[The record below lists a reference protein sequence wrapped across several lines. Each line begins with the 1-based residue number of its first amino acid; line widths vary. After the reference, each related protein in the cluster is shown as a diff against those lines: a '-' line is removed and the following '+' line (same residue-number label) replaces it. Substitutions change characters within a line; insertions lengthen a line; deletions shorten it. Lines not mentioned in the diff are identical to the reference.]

1 MDAHDWHRQAT
12 TAPPEWPDP
21 IPFREYEALS
31 HTAQHDYF
39 ARLSSAMNATIL
51 VSKPMEAAQAH
62 LDDVVETNRL
72 RPPGAMQMVALT
84 APFSA
89 GKSTLIKQ
97 WGFRIHRNDLGE
109 QVHCDRPT
117 WSPEPGVIADWV
129 PVVYVTLMSSSSIKE
144 INALILLYLGYPP
157 EGLARTTSARLLH
170 ALRMHGVRVVI
181 LDDAHM
187 LRSSSVQGRA
197 VLDYIKFLNT
207 ELGERANGTVILVGA
222 ELHTTAILDDPQ
234 IRARL
239 TTMTVGAFEITT
251 VDQRASWQ
259 ELLEAAEDRPLQ
271 HLPDAA
277 PGLFV
282 TGLAQHVW
290 RRTQGFVGEVA
301 KLVAGSVLDA
311 VHDRRSIITHD
322 DLDAVKLS
330 DRSVDGQLDASAA
343 QQKRRKAPR

>member
-1 MDAHDWHRQAT
+1 MDSHDWHRQAT
-12 TAPPEWPDP
+12 AAPPEWPDP
-21 IPFREYEALS
+21 IPLREYEALS
-31 HTAQHDYF
+31 HIHQDDYSAQ
-39 ARLSSAMNATIL
+39 LSAAMHAAIL
-51 VSKPMEAAQAH
+51 VSKSMEAAQTH
-62 LDDVVETNRL
+62 LDDIVETNRL

-97 WGFRIHRNDLGE
+97 WGFRLHRNDLGA
-109 QVHCDRPT
+109 QVHRDRPT

-144 INALILLYLGYPP
+144 INALILLSLGYPP
-157 EGLARTTSARLLH
+157 EGLVRTTTTRVLH

-181 LDDAHM
+181 LDDAHF

-207 ELGERANGTVILVGA
+207 ELGERANGTVILVGG
-222 ELHTTAILDDPQ
+222 ELQSTAILDDPQ

-239 TTMTVGAFEITT
+239 TTMTIGAFEITT
-251 VDQRASWQ
+251 VEQRADWQ
-259 ELLEAAEDRPLQ
+259 QLLEMAEERPLR
-271 HLPDAA
+271 HLPEAA

-282 TGLAQHVW
+282 TGLAQHMW
-290 RRTQGFVGEVA
+290 RRTQGYVGEVA

-311 VHDRRSIITHD
+311 VRDRRSVISRD

-330 DRSVDGQLDASAA
+330 DRSVDGQLDATAVELKMKKG
-343 QQKRRKAPR
+343 QR

>member
-1 MDAHDWHRQAT
+1 MDARDWHRQANT
-12 TAPPEWPDP
+12 PSPAWPDP
-21 IPFREYEALS
+21 ISLAQCEALTRS
-31 HTAQHDYF
+31 SRVDYF
-39 ARLSSAMNATIL
+39 RRLSVAMNSTIL
-51 VSKPMEAAQAH
+51 VSQPMKAAQAH
-62 LDDVVETNRL
+62 LDDIVETNRR

-97 WGFRIHRNDLGE
+97 WGFGLHRSILEDE
-109 QVHCDRPT
+109 VHSKRPT

-157 EGLARTTSARLLH
+157 EGLARTTTARVLH

-187 LRSSSVQGRA
+187 LRSTSVQGRA

-207 ELGERANGTVILVGA
+207 ELGEVNNGTVILVGA
-222 ELHTTAILDDPQ
+222 ELQSTAILDDPQ

-251 VDQRASWQ
+251 VETKAAWQ
-259 ELLEAAEDRPLQ
+259 ALLATAADRPLK
-271 HLPDAA
+271 HVPEAA
-277 PGLFV
+277 PDLFV
-282 TGLAQHVW
+282 TKLAQHIW

-311 VHDRRSIITHD
+311 VHDRRSVITHD
-322 DLDAVKLS
+322 HLDAVKLS
-330 DRSVDGQLDASAA
+330 ERSVDGQLDAAA
-343 QQKRRKAPR
+343 TRKEKKG